1 VKRQLKIVNGE
12 ISYLSDADDQSY
24 GAWCPVSYDCYHR
37 FKEGETLVV
46 GEELEAKIKE
56 LEQAQ
61 PKWISVEDELPE
73 PETPVLAM
81 VNGYDGILTLERRWE
96 ICDPFEEAYF
106 KDFLYW
112 DWIDND
118 GQQLDELVSH
128 WMPRPPQPEVK

>member
-1 VKRQLKIVNGE
+1 MKCYACGE
-12 ISYLSDADDQSY
+12 SYVENSD
-24 GAWCPVSYDCYHR
+24 R
-37 FKEGETLVV
+37 IF
-46 GEELEAKIKE
+46 ELEAKIKE